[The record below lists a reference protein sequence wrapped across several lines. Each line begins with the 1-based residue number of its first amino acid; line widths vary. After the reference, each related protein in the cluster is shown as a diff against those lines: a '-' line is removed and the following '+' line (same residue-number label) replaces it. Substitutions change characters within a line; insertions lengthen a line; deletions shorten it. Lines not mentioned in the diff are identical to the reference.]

1 MLELKLSRL
10 CPQPVEAVPLI
21 GDQMAHLELYH
32 APWKMEFLHEE
43 ARFWGC
49 ASLVMNVRMDHAEAQ
64 QHSARALLV
73 ALLAL
78 RAQVGQPCEGT
89 ERRRRAEVLSSLK

>member
-1 MLELKLSRL
+1 M
-10 CPQPVEAVPLI
+10 I

-32 APWKMEFLHEE
+32 APWKMEFLHED